1 MYKCK
6 KEKSTREY
14 SKKQRGIIRSKHH
27 HNPTIFKVDIYI
39 GKQIDKYNYKKTRMH
54 TSNKLKSLKGTT
66 VRRRIPP

>member
-27 HNPTIFKVDIYI
+27 HNSTIFKVDIYRV
-39 GKQIDKYNYKKTRMH
+39 GNMPDDLQG
-54 TSNKLKSLKGTT
+54 SSAWPVLGLSCL
-66 VRRRIPP
+66 